1 MRKHFSAIGI
11 ASIIFLLSILP
22 VLASDSSAQ
31 RTLFAALNR
40 ERKEQGLPA
49 LKWNE
54 TLATAAQEH
63 ADAMARHNLVSH
75 TLPGEPSL
83 ASRAT
88 KAGARF
94 SWISEN
100 VVQSSSAEGAHEQF
114 VQSANHRAN
123 ILDSDM
129 DSVGVG
135 VAERHGQL
143 FVVEDFAKIK

>member
-1 MRKHFSAIGI
+1 MRKHLFSIGI
-11 ASIIFLLSILP
+11 ASAIFLLSILP
-22 VLASDSSAQ
+22 ALCMNSSAQ

-54 TLATAAQEH
+54 ALASAAQAH
-63 ADAMARHNLVSH
+63 AEEMARHNLVSH
-75 TLPGEPSL
+75 TLPSEPSL

-114 VQSANHRAN
+114 MQSPNHRAN

-129 DSVGVG
+129 DSVGIG